1 MIAATTHPF
10 MGRPRLA
17 LVLLTP
23 ALLVVVVTVI
33 VSLVTL
39 SGLGTGESSTT
50 EAGLA
55 RVGDDLALVIVTDD
69 GQTASTRTTVFV
81 WGVLV
86 PVIALV
92 PAGAAAWVVASR
104 VQRTVAHADA
114 EVKAAD
120 DERQS
125 SLQEVVHELR
135 TPLAVLG
142 TNLEL
147 AAGQVDAPSGRYIE
161 AARRAV
167 TRMGRTVDDLSE
179 HGRLSVEPGL
189 KPVDLAVIAEAGVAE
204 HVGPGQSRGVQV
216 TLAGSGPVLV
226 TSVDPAAV
234 RTTLGNLLS
243 NSVRLAPWGSQ
254 VTVDWG
260 EHQGWGWISVSDQ
273 GPGLAPHLHARSFER
288 GWQGSHDRDRPGGTG
303 LGLTI
308 ARQLTEAQGGL
319 VTLDSDEGAG
329 STFTVWLPVGVDAIK
344 SDVVEA
350 DQVHPVARPWLRDAA
365 IA

>member
-1 MIAATTHPF
+1 MIATTHPL
-10 MGRPRLA
+10 MRRSRLA
-17 LVLLTP
+17 LVLFTP
-23 ALLVVVVTVI
+23 VLLVVMVTVI

-39 SGLGTGESSTT
+39 SGLATNQSSTT
-50 EAGLA
+50 DAGLA
-55 RVGDDLALVIVTDD
+55 RVGDDLALVIVTDN

-86 PVIALV
+86 PVVALI
-92 PAGAAAWVVASR
+92 PAGALAWVVATR
-104 VQRTVAHADA
+104 VQRTVDSADA

-120 DERQS
+120 EERQS
-125 SLQEVVHELR
+125 SLQDVVHELR

-147 AAGQVDAPSGRYIE
+147 AAGQVDGPSGRYVE

-167 TRMGRTVDDLSE
+167 ARMGRTVDDLAD
-179 HGRLSVEPGL
+179 HGCLSVEPGL
-189 KPVDLAVIAEAGVAE
+189 KPVDLAAIAEAGVAE
-204 HVGPGQSRGVQV
+204 HVGPGQSRGVHV
-216 TLAGSGPVLV
+216 TLAGGGPVLV

-243 NSVRLAPWGSQ
+243 NAVRLAPKGSEI
-254 VTVDWG
+254 TIDWG
-260 EHQGWGWISVSDQ
+260 EHRGWGWMAVSDQ

-288 GWQGSHDRDRPGGTG
+288 GWQGSHDRDRAGGNG

-319 VTLDSDEGAG
+319 LTLDSDEGAG
-329 STFTVWLPVGVDAIK
+329 TTFTIWLPVGIDAVR
-344 SDVVEA
+344 SDVVEP
-350 DQVHPVARPWLRDAA
+350 DQLHPVARPWLRDAA